1 MEYGSRLE
9 GDSGGD
15 PGKGHIHGPQ
25 KTDGPVIA
33 GPHQM
38 RNQRILAMLLF
49 PFILVLVGTVGFYV
63 IELPTYSLFDSL
75 YMTITTLTTVG
86 YGEVHTLST
95 SGRVFNIFLLLGG
108 VFTLFFVSGEILR
121 MVVSGELQDYMGER
135 YMNRALAELHDHVIV
150 CGYGRIGTI
159 ICEEFSKGGQ
169 PYVIIDQDRELLQ
182 TFEKPHGVLLV
193 GDATLDDVLK
203 KAGIN
208 RAKALIT
215 VLGTDSENLFITMSA
230 RLLNE
235 KLFIVAR
242 AEVDLVEVKLRR
254 AGANR
259 VVSPHTIGGFRM
271 AHAILRPT
279 VVDFLEMATKV
290 EHIDLQIGETLIEQ
304 GSKLDGLSL
313 LKSRVRQDLDVIIV
327 AIKKPNGP
335 MLYNPP
341 GNAIVNH
348 GDVLI
353 ALGHGQQLEQLR
365 ILSRTLADQG

>member
-1 MEYGSRLE
+1 
-9 GDSGGD
+9 
-15 PGKGHIHGPQ
+15 
-25 KTDGPVIA
+25 
-33 GPHQM
+33 M